1 MDPSMLP
8 SNPRFGRYP
17 SAVTSSSTAV
27 AVADPAPA
35 APSHPPRPGHR
46 RAHSEIFLR
55 IPDEFPFDSDPDFGI
70 ADIEFPSLSDD
81 NGSSSSGFA
90 PLPGAD
96 SARSEDLSASEEKG
110 KAARPPGAG
119 SHLRSLSVDAAFFE
133 ELGFSAGPV
142 SGAGGAHDGG
152 KSMRAHHARSNSLDG
167 SMSPFE
173 AESTPQMDYAKK
185 AMPPDKLAE
194 LSLID
199 PKRAK
204 RPVPSFMSQ
213 SFGLCCCRILANR
226 QSAARSK
233 ERKIR
238 YTGELERK
246 VQTLQTEATTL
257 SAQLTMLQRDTTG
270 LTAENR
276 ELKLRLQA
284 MEQQAHLR
292 DAINEALREEL
303 QRLKLAT
310 GQIPSVN
317 GNAISRGLMQQVPH
331 YFTQPQQ
338 LHNPETHHLQQPHM
352 SHPPSN
358 GQHLGGHD
366 PMEFM

>member
-1 MDPSMLP
+1 SMLP

-17 SAVTSSSTAV
+17 TSSAAGAV
-27 AVADPAPA
+27 DQAPAPLA
-35 APSHPPRPGHR
+35 QPTRVGHR
-46 RAHSEIFLR
+46 RAQSETVLR
-55 IPDEFPFDSDPDFGI
+55 IPDDIMFDSDPDFGI

-81 NGSSSSGFA
+81 NGSTSSG
-90 PLPGAD
+90 LPF
-96 SARSEDLSASEEKG
+96 ARSEEASASDEKG
-110 KAARPPGAG
+110 RAARPPGG
-119 SHLRSLSVDAAFFE
+119 SHFRSLSVDAAFFE
-133 ELGFSAGPV
+133 GLDFSPPSAGAAPR
-142 SGAGGAHDGG
+142 AGGGAAQDDGRS
-152 KSMRAHHARSNSLDG
+152 KRVYHVRSNSMDG
-167 SMSPFE
+167 STSPFE
-173 AESTPQMDYAKK
+173 AESTPQMEYEKK

-194 LSLID
+194 LALLD

-204 RPVPSFMSQ
+204 
-213 SFGLCCCRILANR
+213 RILANR

-270 LTAENR
+270 LTTENK

-303 QRLKLAT
+303 QRLKLTT
-310 GQIPSVN
+310 GQIPPVN
-317 GNAISRGLMQQVPH
+317 GNSFTRGILQPVPQ
-331 YFTQPQQ
+331 YFPQPQQ
-338 LHNPETHHLQQPHM
+338 LHNPGAHLPPQPNR
-352 SHPPSN
+352 SQPSSN
-358 GQHLGGHD
+358 GQPLGGQD
-366 PMEFM
+366 SMEFM